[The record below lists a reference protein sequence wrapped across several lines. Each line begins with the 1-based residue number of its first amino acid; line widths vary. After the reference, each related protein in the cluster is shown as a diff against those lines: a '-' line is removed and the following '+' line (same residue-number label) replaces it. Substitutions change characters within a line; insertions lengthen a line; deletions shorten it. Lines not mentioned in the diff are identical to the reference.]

1 MGADFY
7 SFCEEIRYMRLPSNK
22 FTSCLGLAALV
33 GGSVF
38 AASYWDYS
46 SGATAQEVRNEAAS
60 ADPRPRDVR
69 NQPLAVEI
77 PDEETPSDT
86 PSTSAGAISIDSPAQ
101 QAGVDT
107 ASAGNE
113 TVMVMVDHAKVV
125 KLPDR
130 TQTVIVGN
138 PMIADI
144 TVQRNGI
151 LVVTGK
157 AYGAT
162 NLIALDSAGLLL
174 AESMISV
181 QAPTDAV
188 VTVQRGLARE
198 SYSCTPTCQPSLR
211 LGDSPEYFGGVGN
224 QTTQRNTL
232 ATQR

>member
-1 MGADFY
+1 
-7 SFCEEIRYMRLPSNK
+7 MRFRLKSVS
-22 FTSCLGLAALV
+22 SCLGLATLAGAGALL
-33 GGSVF
+33 
-38 AASYWDYS
+38 ASSWDI
-46 SGATAQEVRNEAAS
+46 SGRATAQEAVLQNANAPEAS
-60 ADPRPRDVR
+60 PRDVR
-69 NQPLAVEI
+69 QQPLAVAVPGTEA
-77 PDEETPSDT
+77 PADEGETSSGIVTVDPSARL
-86 PSTSAGAISIDSPAQ
+86 PGARSPNE
-101 QAGVDT
+101 T
-107 ASAGNE
+107 AENE
-113 TVMVMVDHAKVV
+113 TVRVMVDHAKVV
-125 KLPDR
+125 RLPDR

-162 NLIALDSAGLLL
+162 NLIALDAAGVLL
-174 AESMISV
+174 AESTISV

-188 VTVQRGLARE
+188 VTVQRGLSRE

-224 QTTQRNTL
+224 QTTQRNSL

>member
-1 MGADFY
+1 MHLRSK
-7 SFCEEIRYMRLPSNK
+7 SFSTCV
-22 FTSCLGLAALV
+22 GLAACAGAAALLV
-33 GGSVF
+33 SSWDLPGS
-38 AASYWDYS
+38 
-46 SGATAQEVRNEAAS
+46 ATAQEAVHQNADTTES
-60 ADPRPRDVR
+60 APRDVR
-69 NQPLAVEI
+69 QQPLAVAV
-77 PDEETPSDT
+77 PD
-86 PSTSAGAISIDSPAQ
+86 AQSPAG
-101 QAGVDT
+101 QATMEEAEAPSGIVVVDP
-107 ASAGNE
+107 SAQMPGGQGAGEPSENE
-113 TVMVMVDHAKVV
+113 TFRVMVDHAKVV
-125 KLPDR
+125 RLPER

-162 NLIALDSAGLLL
+162 NLIALDAAGVLL

-181 QAPTDAV
+181 QAPTDAM

-211 LGDSPEYFGGVGN
+211 LGDSPEYFGGVGS
-224 QTTQRNTL
+224 QTTQRNSL